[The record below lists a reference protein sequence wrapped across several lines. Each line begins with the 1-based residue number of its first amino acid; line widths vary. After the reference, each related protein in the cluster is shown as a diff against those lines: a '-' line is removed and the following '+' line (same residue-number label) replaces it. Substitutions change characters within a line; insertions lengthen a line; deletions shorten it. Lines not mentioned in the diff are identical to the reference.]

1 MSKAELPETV
11 PKEPAIETYP
21 HTPNQESFLR
31 RTVITVAIV
40 TLTGVVLW
48 ILWKA
53 LNVVLL
59 VFGGMLFAVFL
70 RAATQGIKRVT
81 RLPDK
86 VALLLVIL
94 LILALLIGIFWLIG
108 PQVTGQ
114 LSDFRES
121 FTTLGNQIV
130 DSLLTYEWGQRL
142 LDFLPIQEVLS
153 EFPTGAAGSGIFST
167 VTGVVSQ
174 TLDALS
180 ALLLVLGIGIFFAFD
195 PGLYMRGLVML
206 FPHRKREL
214 VWELLRAEEHALRGW
229 LLGIFISMV
238 IIGITTTLVLW
249 AFDVPL
255 ALTMGLIVATLE
267 FVPILGAV
275 VGTIPIVLLALTV
288 SPQTALW
295 IFIIYSIAQF
305 IVGNIIVPII
315 LQKTVELPP
324 VITLIVQIL
333 FGIFAGTLGVL
344 LATPIA
350 AVLMIFVQVVYVR
363 NIIGDPIE
371 VKGLVD

>member
-1 MSKAELPETV
+1 
-11 PKEPAIETYP
+11 
-21 HTPNQESFLR
+21 
-31 RTVITVAIV
+31 
-40 TLTGVVLW
+40 
-48 ILWKA
+48 
-53 LNVVLL
+53 
-59 VFGGMLFAVFL
+59 
-70 RAATQGIKRVT
+70 
-81 RLPDK
+81 
-86 VALLLVIL
+86 
-94 LILALLIGIFWLIG
+94 
-108 PQVTGQ
+108 
-114 LSDFRES
+114 
-121 FTTLGNQIV
+121 LGNQIV